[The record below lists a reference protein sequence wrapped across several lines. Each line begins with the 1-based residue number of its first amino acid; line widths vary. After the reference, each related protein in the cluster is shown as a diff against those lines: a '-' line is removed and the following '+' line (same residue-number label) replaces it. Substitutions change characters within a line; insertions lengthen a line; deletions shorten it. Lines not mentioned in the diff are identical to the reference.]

1 MTQSAKILAY
11 SQGPYQK
18 PLISFEARYPKFIHA
33 EALTHRILEIQ
44 PDLHVSIMIPDG
56 VMYDQNLSRNA
67 SSSRAI
73 PVKRLI
79 EDVVQDPVIPI
90 KFGKNMSGMQAQEY
104 FEGEALRKVKGIWI
118 RACYSAIR
126 HAQEMAEVNA
136 HKQHVNRIIEPYC
149 HIKVVITGTE
159 WNNFFGLRMHKDAQ
173 PEICDLATKMYDLM
187 QSAQPKKLLMGE
199 WHLPY
204 IESSDWDA
212 AYIFAKKDRITR
224 DQPGDEELIK
234 ILQKVSVARCA
245 RTSYM
250 THEGKISLIE
260 DDVKLFEMLMVAVPL
275 HASPAE
281 HQATPDAL
289 FGTPEALERGRGHWV
304 APHQHGNLKGYI
316 QLRKLY
322 PNESIPG

>member
-1 MTQSAKILAY
+1 MSQNAQILAY

-18 PLISFEARYPKFIHA
+18 PLITFEARYPKFIHA

-44 PDLHVSIMIPDG
+44 PNLHVSIMIPDG
-56 VMYDQNLSRNA
+56 LMYDQNLSRNA

-73 PVKRLI
+73 PVRRLI
-79 EDVVQDPVIPI
+79 EDVQRDPVIPMV
-90 KFGKNMSGMQAQEY
+90 FGKNQPGMQAGSNL
-104 FEGEALRKVKGIWI
+104 EGAALLQAKRTWL
-118 RACYSAIR
+118 AAMQSAVI
-126 HAQEMAEVNA
+126 HAQELAEQGV
-136 HKQHVNRIIEPYC
+136 HKQIVNRIIEPYS

-204 IESSDWDA
+204 IEDPDWDNA
-212 AYIFAKKDRITR
+212 DIYARKERITR
-224 DQPGDEELIK
+224 DIPQRDELLK

-245 RTSYM
+245 RTSYR

-260 DDVKLFEMLMVAVPL
+260 DDIRLFETLIVAVPL

-281 HQATPDAL
+281 HQATPDSL

-304 APHQHGNLKGYI
+304 APHQHGNLQGYI